1 MKANNFKTLD
11 YEKKGDTLQLLLAD
25 TSLDEILNMDAS
37 TVVIRTDNGDLVEV
51 FAGYTLRS
59 VTYNLDEKT
68 YNVALAVSVPDS
80 TAETLAELAKDIAE
94 AQANAA
100 SLSTQLTDTQLALCD
115 VYEQLLAVQKGDDT
129 SG

>member
-11 YEKKGDTLQLLLAD
+11 YEKKGDALQLLLAD

-80 TAETLAELAKDIAE
+80 TAETLTELAKDIAE
-94 AQANAA
+94 AQAKAA